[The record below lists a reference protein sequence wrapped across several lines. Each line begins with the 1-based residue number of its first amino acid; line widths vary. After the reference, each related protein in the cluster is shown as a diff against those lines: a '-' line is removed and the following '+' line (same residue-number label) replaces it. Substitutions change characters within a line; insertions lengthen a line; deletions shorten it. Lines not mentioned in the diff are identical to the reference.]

1 MQKMQMKN
9 GQQGFTLIELMI
21 VVAIIGILA
30 AVAIPAYQ
38 DYVEE
43 SRVKS
48 CLAEVKGQTNN
59 WLIEYSQDGKDADL
73 TEVVANS
80 CAEINIPAGEGEGEG
95 SVPAP
100 TDADGPVD
108 DWVTAKAKDA
118 AETVIS
124 CDGSGTC
131 TAS

>member
-1 MQKMQMKN
+1 MTTLEVDNMQKIQMKK

-48 CLAEVKGQTNN
+48 CLAEVKGQANN
-59 WLIEYSQDGKDADL
+59 WLIEWSQEGEASALTDAVAKACASIAKPDTAPTSNGTPVDSWVTAVAKDADD
-73 TEVVANS
+73 TG
-80 CAEINIPAGEGEGEG
+80 I
-95 SVPAP
+95 
-100 TDADGPVD
+100 T
-108 DWVTAKAKDA
+108 
-118 AETVIS
+118 

-131 TAS
+131 EADS